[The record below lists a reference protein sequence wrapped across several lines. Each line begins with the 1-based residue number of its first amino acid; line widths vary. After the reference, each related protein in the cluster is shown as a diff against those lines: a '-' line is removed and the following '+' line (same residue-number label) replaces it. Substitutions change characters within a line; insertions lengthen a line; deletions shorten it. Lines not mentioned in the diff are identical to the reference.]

1 MSTETEMLYVTGLHR
16 VPTRTGL
23 MVYVLDCTCGWKSHA
38 LLERQARRAIERHAD
53 RHAEPRG

>member
-1 MSTETEMLYVTGLHR
+1 
-16 VPTRTGL
+16 

-53 RHAEPRG
+53 RHARPED